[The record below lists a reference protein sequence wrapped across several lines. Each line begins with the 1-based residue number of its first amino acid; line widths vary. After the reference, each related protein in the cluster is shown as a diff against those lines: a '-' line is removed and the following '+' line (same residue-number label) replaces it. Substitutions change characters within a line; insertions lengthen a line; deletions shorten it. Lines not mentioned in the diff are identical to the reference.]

1 MNFFLRITLL
11 CCVFFVFSAK
21 VFSQNDVFNAARSG
35 TVEDLKILVYKNP
48 EIINTKNENGFTP
61 LILACYKGNVAVA
74 KFLIENSKT
83 IDVSSDMGTP
93 LMAATY
99 KGQAE
104 LVQLLL
110 ENKANPNIADS
121 NGTTP
126 LIYAAMFGNTKVMS
140 LLLKYKADKTHK
152 DKDGKTAFEFAVFS
166 GNQEIINQLKN

>member
-1 MNFFLRITLL
+1 MKIYLRITLL
-11 CCVFFVFSAK
+11 CVMFFVFSANL
-21 VFSQNDVFNAARSG
+21 FSQTNVFDIARSG
-35 TVEDLKILVYKNP
+35 TVEDLKILVHKNP

-74 KFLIENSKT
+74 NFLIENSKT
-83 IDVSSDMGTP
+83 IDISSDMGTP

-99 KGQAE
+99 KGQVE

-110 ENKANPNIADS
+110 EHKANPNIADS

-126 LIYAAMFGNTKVMS
+126 LIYAAMFDNTNIMS

-152 DKDGKTAFEFAVFS
+152 DKDGKTAFEFAAFS

>member
-1 MNFFLRITLL
+1 MKSLLKITFLSIVLMA
-11 CCVFFVFSAK
+11 FSSSG
-21 VFSQNDVFNAARSG
+21 FSQNNVFNIARLG
-35 TVEDLKILVYKNP
+35 NIEELKILVNKDS
-48 EIINTKNENGFTP
+48 EVINTKNENGFTP

-83 IDVSSDMGTP
+83 IDTSSDMGTP

-99 KGQAE
+99 KGQVE

-110 ENKANPNIADS
+110 ENNANPNIADS

-126 LIYAAMFGNTKVMS
+126 LIYAAMFGNTNIMS